1 MASRWTSGSAES
13 GALRGMSG
21 GLSGYRVRYGG
32 FGAGINIRRRAALAI
47 LLAVAALPAPAAG
60 ETRLLAFGDSL
71 VSGWGLAARDAFPAA
86 LERALHAAGRGDVRV
101 IAAGVAG
108 DTSAG
113 GRARLAWSL
122 AERPDAA
129 IVELGAND
137 GLRGIDPA
145 ATYANLDAILAEL
158 KRRGIPVLLAG
169 MYAPPNLGR
178 EYGAAFD
185 AVYPGLAEKHGVSL
199 YPFFLDGVAV
209 EPGLNQPDGLH
220 PNASGVAVIV
230 ERILPYVMRV
240 LP

>member
-1 MASRWTSGSAES
+1 M
-13 GALRGMSG
+13 G
-21 GLSGYRVRYGG
+21 GGRSGYRARYGG
-32 FGAGINIRRRAALAI
+32 SAGGINILRRAATVV
-47 LLAVAALPAPAAG
+47 LLAATAALPAAAA

-71 VSGWGLAARDAFPAA
+71 TSGWGLAARDAFPAQ
-86 LERALHAAGRGDVRV
+86 LERALHASGRADVRV

-108 DTSAG
+108 DTTAG

-122 AERPDAA
+122 AERPHAA

-145 ATYANLDAILAEL
+145 STYANLDAILAEL
-158 KRRGIPVLLAG
+158 GRRGIAVLLAG

-185 AVYPGLAEKHGVSL
+185 SIYPRLADEHGVAL

-209 EPGLNQPDGLH
+209 EPALNQPDGLH
-220 PNASGVAVIV
+220 PNAAGVAVIV
-230 ERILPYVMRV
+230 RRILPYVMRV
-240 LP
+240 LR

>member
-1 MASRWTSGSAES
+1 
-13 GALRGMSG
+13 MSG
-21 GLSGYRVRYGG
+21 VRSGYRARYGG
-32 FGAGINIRRRAALAI
+32 FARGINITRRA
-47 LLAVAALPAPAAG
+47 LLAVALAVVAGLPASAAK
-60 ETRLLAFGDSL
+60 ETRLLALGDSL
-71 VSGWGLAARDAFPAA
+71 TSGWGLAARDTFPAQ
-86 LERALHAAGRGDVRV
+86 LERVLRAAGRHRDVRV
-101 IAAGVAG
+101 IGAGVAG

-122 AERPDAA
+122 ADRPDAA

-145 ATYANLDAILAEL
+145 ATYDNLDAILTEL

-178 EYGAAFD
+178 EYGEAFNGI
-185 AVYPGLAEKHGVSL
+185 YPRLAEKHGVRL

-209 EPGLNQPDGLH
+209 EPRLNQPDGIH
-220 PNASGVAVIV
+220 PNEDGVAVIV
-230 ERILPYVMRV
+230 ERILPYVMKV

>member
-1 MASRWTSGSAES
+1 M
-13 GALRGMSG
+13 LR
-21 GLSGYRVRYGG
+21 LLLLLL
-32 FGAGINIRRRAALAI
+32 ALAI
-47 LLAVAALPAPAAG
+47 PMGLSAATAK

-71 VSGWGLAARDAFPAA
+71 TSGWGLAARDAFPAQ
-86 LERALHAAGRGDVRV
+86 LERALHAAGRKTVRV
-101 IAAGVAG
+101 IASGVAG

-122 AERPDAA
+122 ADRPDAA

-145 ATYANLDAILAEL
+145 STYGNLDAILAEL

-169 MYAPPNLGR
+169 MYAPPNLGS
-178 EYGAAFD
+178 EYGEAFN
-185 AVYPGLAEKHGVSL
+185 AIYPQLAERHGVVL
-199 YPFFLDGVAV
+199 YPFFLEGVAV
-209 EPGLNQPDGLH
+209 EPALNQPDGIH
-220 PNASGVAVIV
+220 PNGDGVAVIV

>member
-1 MASRWTSGSAES
+1 MA
-13 GALRGMSG
+13 
-21 GLSGYRVRYGG
+21 V
-32 FGAGINIRRRAALAI
+32 ALAV
-47 LLAVAALPAPAAG
+47 VAGLPASAAK
-60 ETRLLAFGDSL
+60 ETRLLALGDSL
-71 VSGWGLAARDAFPAA
+71 TSGWGLAARDAFPAQ
-86 LERALHAAGRGDVRV
+86 LERALRAAGRRDVRV
-101 IAAGVAG
+101 IGAGVAG

-122 AERPDAA
+122 ADRPDAA

-145 ATYANLDAILAEL
+145 ATYDNLDAILTEL

-178 EYGAAFD
+178 EYGEAFNGI
-185 AVYPGLAEKHGVSL
+185 YPRLAEKHGVRL

-209 EPGLNQPDGLH
+209 EPRLNQPDGIH
-220 PNASGVAVIV
+220 PNEDGVAVIV
-230 ERILPYVMRV
+230 ERILPYVMKV

>member
-1 MASRWTSGSAES
+1 M
-13 GALRGMSG
+13 LR
-21 GLSGYRVRYGG
+21 LLLLLL
-32 FGAGINIRRRAALAI
+32 ALAI
-47 LLAVAALPAPAAG
+47 PMGLSAATAK

-71 VSGWGLAARDAFPAA
+71 TSGWGLAARDAFPAQ
-86 LERALHAAGRGDVRV
+86 LERALHAAGRKNVRV
-101 IAAGVAG
+101 IASGVAG

-122 AERPDAA
+122 ADRPDVA

-145 ATYANLDAILAEL
+145 STYGNLDAILAEL

-169 MYAPPNLGR
+169 MYAPPNLGS
-178 EYGAAFD
+178 EYGEAFN
-185 AVYPGLAEKHGVSL
+185 AIYPRLAERHGVVL
-199 YPFFLDGVAV
+199 YPFFLEGVAV
-209 EPGLNQPDGLH
+209 EPALNQPDGIH
-220 PNASGVAVIV
+220 PNGDGVAVIV

>member
-1 MASRWTSGSAES
+1 MA
-13 GALRGMSG
+13 
-21 GLSGYRVRYGG
+21 V
-32 FGAGINIRRRAALAI
+32 
-47 LLAVAALPAPAAG
+47 LLAASASLPAAA

-71 VSGWGLAARDAFPAA
+71 TSGWGLPARDAFPAA
-86 LERALHAAGRGDVRV
+86 LERALHAAGRPDVRV

-108 DTSAG
+108 DTTAG
-113 GRARLAWSL
+113 GRARLGWSL
-122 AERPDAA
+122 ADRPHAA

-145 ATYANLDAILAEL
+145 STHANLDAILAEL

-178 EYGAAFD
+178 EYGEAFD
-185 AVYPGLAEKHGVSL
+185 AIYPKLARKHGVAL

-209 EPGLNQPDGLH
+209 EPALNQPDGLH
-220 PNASGVAVIV
+220 PNAEGVAVIV
-230 ERILPYVMRV
+230 ARILPYVMRV

>member
-1 MASRWTSGSAES
+1 M
-13 GALRGMSG
+13 LRLLLLLLPLAIPM
-21 GLSGYRVRYGG
+21 GLST
-32 FGAGINIRRRAALAI
+32 ATAK
-47 LLAVAALPAPAAG
+47 

-71 VSGWGLAARDAFPAA
+71 TSGWGLAAREAFPAQ
-86 LERALHAAGRGDVRV
+86 LERALHAAGRKTVRV
-101 IAAGVAG
+101 IASGVAG

-122 AERPDAA
+122 ADRPDAA

-145 ATYANLDAILAEL
+145 STYGNLDAILAEL

-169 MYAPPNLGR
+169 MYAPPNLGS
-178 EYGAAFD
+178 EYGEAFN
-185 AVYPGLAEKHGVSL
+185 AIYPRLAERHGVVL
-199 YPFFLDGVAV
+199 YPFFLEGVAV
-209 EPGLNQPDGLH
+209 EPALNQPDGIH
-220 PNASGVAVIV
+220 PNGDGVAVIV

>member
-1 MASRWTSGSAES
+1 MA
-13 GALRGMSG
+13 
-21 GLSGYRVRYGG
+21 V
-32 FGAGINIRRRAALAI
+32 
-47 LLAVAALPAPAAG
+47 LLAVSVSPPVAAA

-71 VSGWGLAARDAFPAA
+71 TSGWGLAARDAFPAA
-86 LERALHAAGRGDVRV
+86 LERALHAAGRRDVRV

-108 DTSAG
+108 DTTAG

-122 AERPDAA
+122 ADRPHAA

-145 ATYANLDAILAEL
+145 STQANLDAILGEL
-158 KRRGIPVLLAG
+158 GRRGIPVLLAG

-178 EYGAAFD
+178 EYGEAFD
-185 AVYPGLAEKHGVSL
+185 AIYPKLAEKHGVAL

-209 EPGLNQPDGLH
+209 EPALNQPDGLH
-220 PNASGVAVIV
+220 PNADGVAVIAR
-230 ERILPYVMRV
+230 RILPYVMRV